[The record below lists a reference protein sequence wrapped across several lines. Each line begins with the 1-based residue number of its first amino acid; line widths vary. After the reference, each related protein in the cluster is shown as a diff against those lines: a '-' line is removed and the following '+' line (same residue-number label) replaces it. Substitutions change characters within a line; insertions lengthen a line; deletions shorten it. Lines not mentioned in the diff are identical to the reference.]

1 MEKSIKELAWNVP
14 EETYR
19 ADKAYSYSTLSRF
32 EREGFRKLDHL
43 FDRIETPSLTFG
55 SAVDSLLTDGEDN
68 FNSRFVVCEFPPLPD
83 SLIGIARE
91 LHQKF
96 NGTFGRIEDI
106 PDSEIDMAT
115 LNNDYY
121 TNPKYRNY
129 RIKNVREKCGEYYS
143 LLTLAGDRT
152 ILSQSD
158 YDDVMACVNELRT
171 SPVTR
176 EFFTV
181 NPFQT
186 DVEKVFQLKFKGEY
200 KGIPIRCMADLIV
213 VNHNIGTIQMV
224 DLKTT
229 KDVRTFRE
237 SFFKW
242 RYFYQA
248 QMYAE
253 ILRQNIEKDSY
264 FRTFEILPYQF
275 VAIDRVLKEPVV
287 FTYRNTFSNVDTYT
301 PDGWVRHWTKELDD
315 LDWYLKH
322 PDVKLSRHEYYELQT
337 KGSITIRGFFP
348 VVEEQWEDVKDFEE
362 FYYISNL
369 GRLLRKERRV
379 WSERN
384 SSFITLPEKIII
396 PECDKEGYLRVRLTK
411 EGESQKFFVHR
422 LVAQAFI
429 PNPDNLPC
437 VNHIDECSKNNR
449 FDNLEWCSAEYN
461 SNYGTRKIRISERLG
476 RAVERY
482 SLSGEYIDSFPSA
495 AEACRKLELPA
506 NRQSNISAVCRG
518 VRKSSLGYVWK
529 FKE

>member
-1 MEKSIKELAWNVP
+1 MEKSIKELAWDVP

-91 LHQKF
+91 LHIKF

-121 TNPKYRNY
+121 INPKYRNY

-186 DVEKVFQLKFKGEY
+186 DVEKVFQLKFKSEY
-200 KGIPIRCMADLIV
+200 EGIPVRCMFDLIV
-213 VNHNIGTIQMV
+213 VDHRNRRIYPV
-224 DLKTT
+224 DLKTSGHPEEE
-229 KDVRTFRE
+229 FRQ
-237 SFFKW
+237 SFTKW
-242 RYFYQA
+242 RYDIQA
-248 QMYAE
+248 QLYSY
-253 ILRQNIEKDSY
+253 ILWDIISKDEY
-264 FRTFEILPYQF
+264 FKDFKIMPYQF
-275 VAIDRVLKEPVV
+275 VVINRTTLAPIVWEFDNNFCNVDLRNEYGTV
-287 FTYRNTFSNVDTYT
+287 YRN
-301 PDGWVRHWTKELDD
+301 WREILKD
-315 LDWYLKH
+315 LDWYMRQDRIK
-322 PDVKLSRHEYYELQT
+322 Y
-337 KGSITIRGFFP
+337 SI
-348 VVEEQWEDVKDFEE
+348 EA
-362 FYYISNL
+362 NANN
-369 GRLLRKERRV
+369 GRMR
-379 WSERN
+379 
-384 SSFITLPEKIII
+384 I
-396 PECDKEGYLRVRLTK
+396 
-411 EGESQKFFVHR
+411 
-422 LVAQAFI
+422 
-429 PNPDNLPC
+429 
-437 VNHIDECSKNNR
+437 
-449 FDNLEWCSAEYN
+449 DNLE
-461 SNYGTRKIRISERLG
+461 
-476 RAVERY
+476 
-482 SLSGEYIDSFPSA
+482 
-495 AEACRKLELPA
+495 AC
-506 NRQSNISAVCRG
+506 
-518 VRKSSLGYVWK
+518 
-529 FKE
+529 